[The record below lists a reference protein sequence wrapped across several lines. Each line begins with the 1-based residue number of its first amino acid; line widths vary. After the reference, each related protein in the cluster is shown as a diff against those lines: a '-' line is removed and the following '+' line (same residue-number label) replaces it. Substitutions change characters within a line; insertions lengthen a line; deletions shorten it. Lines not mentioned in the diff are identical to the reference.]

1 VSIVCQ
7 GIVVGPKESF
17 EEAYRRLRDSAIET

>member
-1 VSIVCQ
+1 MP

-17 EEAYRRLRDSAIET
+17 EEAYRKV